1 MRITIDWDLCQ
12 GHAQCMG
19 EVPEV
24 FAVDGAGKLTLRDE
38 FPPESLRARLT
49 IAARYCPNPERHARL
64 APRLARFRDLYRRL
78 RGA

>member
-24 FAVDGAGKLTLRDE
+24 FAVDGAGKLTLLDE
-38 FPPESLRARLT
+38 SPPEALRARLT
-49 IAARYCPNPERHARL
+49 VAARYCPT
-64 APRLARFRDLYRRL
+64 
-78 RGA
+78 GAITIEEDAASEASCTR